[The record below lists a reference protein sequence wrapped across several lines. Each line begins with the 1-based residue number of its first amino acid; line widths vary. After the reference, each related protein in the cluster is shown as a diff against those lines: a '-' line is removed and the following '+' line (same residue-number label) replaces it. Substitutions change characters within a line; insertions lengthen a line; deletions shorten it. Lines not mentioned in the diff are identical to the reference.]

1 MTEFAMVGALAMLV
15 VCQLIGEIVVHGL
28 RLPVPGPVLGLLLLV
43 AWFAWR
49 GGPTQTMGTTADVIL
64 SNLSLLFVP
73 AAVGIVQHG
82 QRFMAQGPAIVLA
95 LFASSVLT
103 IAVTA
108 YAFLWADRR
117 FGGKGPVPTDVAASH
132 DPFDTDTEK
141 GATTG
146 TGGAP

>member
-1 MTEFAMVGALAMLV
+1 MVGALATLV
-15 VCQLIGEIVVHGL
+15 VCQLIGEIVAHGL
-28 RLPVPGPVLGLLLLV
+28 HLPLPGPVLGLLLLV

-49 GGPTQTMGTTADVIL
+49 GGPDKTMGTTADVIL

-82 QRFMAQGPAIVLA
+82 QRFMTQGPAIVAA
-95 LFASSVLT
+95 LVGSSALT

-117 FGGKGPVPTDVAASH
+117 FGGKAASPPNEADRG
-132 DPFDTDTEK
+132 DPFDTDTDK
-141 GATTG
+141 DSGRAS
-146 TGGAP
+146 

>member
-1 MTEFAMVGALAMLV
+1 MTEFAMVGALATLV

-28 RLPVPGPVLGLLLLV
+28 HLPVPGPVLGLLLLV

-82 QRFMAQGPAIVLA
+82 QRFLTQGPAIVIA
-95 LFASSVLT
+95 LFASSILT

-117 FGGKGPVPTDVAASH
+117 FGGAGAAPADPAVRH
-132 DPFDTDTEK
+132 DPFDTDTNS
-141 GATTG
+141 G